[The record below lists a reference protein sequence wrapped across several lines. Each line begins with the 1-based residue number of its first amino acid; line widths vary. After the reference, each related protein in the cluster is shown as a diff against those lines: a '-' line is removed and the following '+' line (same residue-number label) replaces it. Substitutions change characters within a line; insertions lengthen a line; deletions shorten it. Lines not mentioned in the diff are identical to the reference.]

1 MSCFT
6 WQQRNVDGWRFVGF
20 MKDWILKNT
29 GEESFLESRSLWL
42 WIKQWASSH
51 SNFSMFFKFNF
62 DLGLLW
68 LTGDSRLFQSFNPPA
83 FKVIE
88 VKDFCT

>member
-29 GEESFLESRSLWL
+29 GEESLSWNQGAYGCGLSSGHQAIPIFRSFLNLTLIWVCYGL
-42 WIKQWASSH
+42 QVIQD
-51 SNFSMFFKFNF
+51 FFKVS
-62 DLGLLW
+62 
-68 LTGDSRLFQSFNPPA
+68 TPQPS
-83 FKVIE
+83 K
-88 VKDFCT
+88 

>member
-29 GEESFLESRSLWL
+29 GEESLSWNQEAYGCGL
-42 WIKQWASSH
+42 SSGH
-51 SNFSMFFKFNF
+51 QAIPIFRCFFNLTLIWVCYGLQVIQDFFKVS
-62 DLGLLW
+62 
-68 LTGDSRLFQSFNPPA
+68 TPQPS
-83 FKVIE
+83 K
-88 VKDFCT
+88 

>member
-29 GEESFLESRSLWL
+29 GEESLSWNQEANGCGL
-42 WIKQWASSH
+42 SSGH
-51 SNFSMFFKFNF
+51 QAILIFDDYFFNF

-68 LTGDSRLFQSFNPPA
+68 LTGDSRLFQRFNPPA

>member
-29 GEESFLESRSLWL
+29 GEESLSWNQEANGCGL
-42 WIKQWASSH
+42 SSGH
-51 SNFSMFFKFNF
+51 QAILIF
-62 DLGLLW
+62 
-68 LTGDSRLFQSFNPPA
+68 R
-83 FKVIE
+83 
-88 VKDFCT
+88 